1 MWALCHIF
9 PFCQKPT
16 LKSFQLWL
24 MVVFLLKLSFFRRAV
39 RRCSVKKVFLK
50 FLQNLLEQP
59 CRNLFLFSCEV
70 FEIFKN
76 IYFYRPPLVAVSV
89 FLTKIGLSLHKKMK
103 FSIKVFF
110 GKCDQTRNIFCAVYK
125 AKKKSK

>member
-24 MVVFLLKLSFFRRAV
+24 MVVFLLKLSFCRSSRPEVF
-39 RRCSVKKVFLK
+39 CSKGVLK
-50 FLQNLLEQP
+50 IFAKFTGKQL
-59 CRNLFLFSCEV
+59 CRNLFMFFCEF

-89 FLTKIGLSLHKKMK
+89 FLTKIGLSLYKKMK
-103 FSIKVFF
+103 FSIKGFF
-110 GKCDQTRNIFCAVYK
+110 GKCDQIHNIFCAVYK
-125 AKKKSK
+125 GKKK